1 MPSKTLL
8 RIARTAHEI
17 RTAER
22 FGFAPAQAHIDFQK
36 VMEHVRQIR
45 RQIYQDADAPPH
57 MERLGVEVIAG
68 SASFVDPHTIQV
80 EGESDG
86 VRRLTSRY
94 FIIATGSRPRVPAFE
109 EPVLTNESI
118 FELQSRP
125 NRLLI
130 LGAGPVGI
138 ELAQA
143 FTRLGSQVQVVAPGE
158 RILPRDD
165 PKQVGMLQNYLSR
178 EGVVFHLG
186 RKITALARGENGLV
200 ASMDDGRT
208 LYCDAALAA
217 IGREPVIKDLQLQSA
232 AIRVE
237 EKGIVVDSR
246 CRTSQRHIYAV
257 GDVTGRHN
265 FTHMAEHM
273 SKVAVTNAILRW
285 PAKVDERHVVWSTFT
300 DPELAH
306 LGESEAELRHRN
318 ARYRAFHFPFE
329 QLDRAITEG
338 ETRGE
343 AKVFADSRG
352 KILGASILGAHAG
365 EMISEYALAMRNG
378 LRLSDIAN
386 TIHPYP
392 TFLLGNR
399 RVADQFVAKQLDS
412 PLLGILGRV
421 LGYRGSRKGAAALL
435 HPGHGDR

>member
-1 MPSKTLL
+1 
-8 RIARTAHEI
+8 
-17 RTAER
+17 
-22 FGFAPAQAHIDFQK
+22 
-36 VMEHVRQIR
+36 
-45 RQIYQDADAPPH
+45 
-57 MERLGVEVIAG
+57 
-68 SASFVDPHTIQV
+68 
-80 EGESDG
+80 
-86 VRRLTSRY
+86 
-94 FIIATGSRPRVPAFE
+94 VPAFAE
-109 EPVLTNESI
+109 GVLTNESV
-118 FELQSRP
+118 FEIESQP
-125 NRLLI
+125 KRLLI

-143 FTRLGSQVQVVAPGE
+143 FTRLGSQVQVVAPGD
-158 RILPRDD
+158 RILPHDD
-165 PKQVGMLQNYLSR
+165 PKHAGMLQDYLSR

-186 RKITALARGENGLV
+186 RMITALARGETGPAASMLA

-208 LYCDAALAA
+208 LRCDATLAA
-217 IGREPVIKDLQLQSA
+217 IGREPVIEDLQLQSA

-237 EKGIVVDSR
+237 DKGIVIDSH

-257 GDVTGRHN
+257 GDVTGTHN

-306 LGESEAELRHRN
+306 LGESEAELCHRN
-318 ARYRAFHFPFE
+318 AQYSAFRFPFE

-352 KILGASILGAHAG
+352 KILGVSILGVHAG
-365 EMISEYALAMRNG
+365 EMIGEYALAMRNG

-412 PLLGILGRV
+412 PLLGILGRI
-421 LGYRGSRKGAAALL
+421 LGYRGSRRGAAALL
-435 HPGHGDR
+435 HPGDGDR